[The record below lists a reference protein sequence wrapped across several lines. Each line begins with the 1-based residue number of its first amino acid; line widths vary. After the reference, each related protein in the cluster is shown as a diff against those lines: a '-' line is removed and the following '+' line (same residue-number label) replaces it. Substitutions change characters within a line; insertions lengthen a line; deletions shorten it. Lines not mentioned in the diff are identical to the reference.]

1 MGYDP
6 KRYDQPH
13 LVFGHTVSGSQSEY
27 QRDRARADFQVRRKL
42 GTAYFYLRPE
52 EKEEYIRSYFRK
64 VK

>member
-6 KRYDQPH
+6 KKYEQTQ
-13 LVFGHTVSGSQSEY
+13 VVSGNTSFVSEY
-27 QRDRARADFQVRRKL
+27 YRDKTRADAQIRRKL

-64 VK
+64 AK